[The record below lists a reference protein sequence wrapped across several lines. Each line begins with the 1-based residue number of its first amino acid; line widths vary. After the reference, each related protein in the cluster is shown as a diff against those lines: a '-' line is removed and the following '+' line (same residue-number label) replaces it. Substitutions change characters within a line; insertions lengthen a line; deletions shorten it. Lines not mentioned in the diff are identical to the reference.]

1 MARKEMELEA
11 KVDQAV
17 REIRG
22 VAGQVKRIDNQQ
34 QKLNKSSK
42 KWFNSIMTSA
52 KHLAGAYVT
61 FQGISTVMDAI
72 GGYTQAWVEQMQQV
86 EQSADNIVDAFSQIQ
101 LQTVA
106 AGDNWAQTKRDI
118 FQTMKNFPV
127 KPQEQLASQ
136 EVVRSVLSGQQ
147 WSRRERLASMR
158 AAMRHASMTTLQPQ
172 MLATIQARLR
182 NMFDQEF
189 AGTSGA
195 WRLQGMLERTIAK
208 GKLGGEKLKRFVKYL
223 TRAGASA
230 QSWGRDLPSMLSL
243 ATGYSGIVANPARAL
258 KHQQILMRELSMGG
272 GLGAGEPTARN
283 PFPQLRRMK
292 ELMENGELADQIGD
306 AVSKAR
312 RKARRRGDME
322 AVAELTTKRVVS
334 DIKPLLS
341 KLDQIESAYREI
353 KSVGPTDLKEQFGK
367 VMQDPTKHL
376 KTIRDNA
383 EAQLKILRAQNLGM
397 QEWATTFKVM
407 EPAFEK
413 LINRDV
419 IAPGTAQAITKG
431 MRTALKTIPGMTPA
445 RALKMGITGTQI
457 SGATPTEVLRTVK
470 EQARGAA
477 GGRLPMFLRRLQI
490 RSRRLEPTGSAFR
503 RGYTGTGPSD
513 ARMRTVEEM
522 RLAGRWQM
530 MQDEERRWV
539 QRAAR
544 ATGQAGRMV
553 RRRGGLPGRARK
565 LLSGLYADMPALA
578 MPGSLRTETRD
589 VEKLL
594 QRLKNEQK
602 VEKEELKTELQQL
615 REELQA
621 LRKGNEQR
629 QERIAQNTERTAR
642 EASRSGGEQHAVK
655 TRH

>member
-52 KHLAGAYVT
+52 KHLAGAYIT

-341 KLDQIESAYREI
+341 KMDQIESAYREI
-353 KSVGPTDLKEQFGK
+353 KRVGPTDLKEQFGK
-367 VMQDPTKHL
+367 VMRDPTKHL

-383 EAQLKILRAQNLGM
+383 EAQLKILRAQNVGM
-397 QEWATTFKVM
+397 QEWSTTFKVM
-407 EPAFEK
+407 EPAFQK
-413 LINRDV
+413 LINRGV
-419 IAPGTAQAITKG
+419 MAPGTAKAITKG
-431 MRTALKTIPGMTPA
+431 MKTAFKTIPGMTPA
-445 RALKMGITGTQI
+445 RALRMGLTGTELA
-457 SGATPTEVLRTVK
+457 GADRFQVLRTIK

-477 GGRLPMFLRRLQI
+477 GGRLPMFLRRLQMESRRRLTPGPPGTLGI
-490 RSRRLEPTGSAFR
+490 ISSRQRVRELRVRSRADMLK
-503 RGYTGTGPSD
+503 
-513 ARMRTVEEM
+513 
-522 RLAGRWQM
+522 
-530 MQDEERRWV
+530 DEERRWV